1 MSTQPPILR
10 AGITLCAIFA
20 VLAAAPLSSADL
32 APPPAITFHALPE
45 ASYDAAA
52 TVSGYA
58 AKVFLSGQAGT
69 SADEALRRLASELS
83 ALGLS
88 PADLANVRGSLLDT
102 PDHPFAMAPWN
113 AAWDRLYSQPAPRA
127 TRTTVAA
134 VALPGA
140 NTRVV
145 AEAVAAFQADP
156 EGSLP
161 GRPSLNPF
169 VRFHGEGLHGASAA
183 AIVLPGTALF
193 FSSGILADP
202 ADPRA
207 PDNTVARFGSVA
219 AQTRSIFAKLE
230 DLLLSKGFQWED
242 IFYVRGLLSPD
253 PETGETDFAGFGETF
268 SAHFAGRHPQLRPAL
283 TMWAAPGFAP
293 TGRLVEVEIY
303 AAAADGRG
311 PFVTFDTARAHPGL
325 QMTGTETARISSSAT
340 VARFQ
345 PLTWFSGA
353 IGTASED
360 LHEESISTL
369 LTLLRRLRDIGLDF
383 DATVHL
389 RAYPV
394 VGEAFSAKM
403 ADWNQAYGRFFAL
416 PINPHKPARTSFP
429 VTALPGQRA
438 IEVEILTIGP

>member
-1 MSTQPPILR
+1 MSIHPLPSR
-10 AGITLCAIFA
+10 ARFFACALFA
-20 VLAAAPLSSADL
+20 VLVAATLVSADP

-58 AKVFLSGQAGT
+58 TKVFLSGQPGT
-69 SADEALRRLASELS
+69 SAEDALRRLAGELN

-88 PADLANVRGSLLDT
+88 PANLANVRGSLLDT
-102 PDHPFAMAPWN
+102 PDHPFSMAPWN
-113 AAWDRLYSQPAPRA
+113 AAWERLYAEPAPRA

-145 AEAVAAFQADP
+145 AEAVAAFHAEP
-156 EGSLP
+156 EGSVP

-169 VRFHGEGLHGASAA
+169 VRFHGEGAHGASAS

-207 PDNTVARFGSVA
+207 PENSVARFGSVA

-230 DLLLSKGFQWED
+230 DLLLREGFQWED

-268 SAHFAGRHPQLRPAL
+268 EAHFPGRHPRLRPAL
-283 TMWAAPGFAP
+283 TIWSAPGFAP

-311 PFVTFDTARAHPGL
+311 PFIRFDTDRAHPGL
-325 QMTGTETARISSSAT
+325 QMTGTEAARISSSGT
-340 VARFQ
+340 VARYQ
-345 PLTWFSGA
+345 ALTWFSGA
-353 IGTASED
+353 IGTASDD

-369 LTLLRRLRDIGLDF
+369 LTLLRRLRDLGLDF

-403 ADWNQAYGRFFAL
+403 GDWNQAYGRFFAL
-416 PINPHKPARTSFP
+416 PVNPHKPARTSFP

-438 IEVEILTIGP
+438 IEVEILAIGP